1 MSNANAT
8 TANDNNIRWI
18 ITLLTHLSKQ
28 PYIELY
34 DLGEL
39 VCATNA
45 TYNNKSTLASLH
57 TINNEL
63 LLTILRKFLNNTIE
77 RSRAISKKVLYCV
90 MSVMSVHIN
99 DLELY
104 PCYDSNASQYEIV
117 SRFDIL
123 CELLSIIKY
132 KYYIYSKF
140 FEFINIVINKKKA
153 SDNFKSICKNE
164 VEFNKWSKFIFEVL
178 EHLHTIKHKLND
190 FEKEFTFLTTE
201 FLTTCNILCCK
212 ININTDNQECLTLN
226 TMLEEYIN
234 KHKCI
239 QVKFDELT
247 ETTNNYCKSLL
258 NCDEDVE
265 DDEDYGICPA

>member
-1 MSNANAT
+1 MSNAN
-8 TANDNNIRWI
+8 NILWI
-18 ITLLTHLSKQ
+18 ITLLTRLSKKLN
-28 PYIELY
+28 IELY

-39 VCATNA
+39 VYAT
-45 TYNNKSTLASLH
+45 TTIYDNNSTLSSLH

-153 SDNFKSICKNE
+153 SNNFKSICKNE
-164 VEFNKWSKFIFEVL
+164 AEFNKWSKFIFEVL

-190 FEKEFTFLTTE
+190 FEKEFTFLTTD

-212 ININTDNQECLTLN
+212 ININTDKQECLILN
-226 TMLEEYIN
+226 TMLQEYIN

-239 QVKFDELT
+239 RVEFNELT